1 MKKKKLS
8 LASKNIAIVYRLRTS
23 QAVALGIELA
33 AWLSERGYKVFTA
46 PEQKTLTGTQ
56 PIKTQQQ
63 LAKMG
68 LVIVLGGD
76 GTYLRA
82 VRLLGEKQVP
92 ILGFNMG
99 NLGFLTAHH
108 AEETFKI
115 VEETL
120 KGKMTTCARSMIRTQ
135 VYRKGK
141 MRDEF
146 HALNDVV
153 IERGSHSQLINTSIY
168 VEKMLVKDVR
178 ADGLIISSP
187 SGSTAYNLAAGGPVL
202 HPEVKA
208 FVLTPVAP
216 HSLTSRPLIL
226 PEDREIEFKITGED
240 LKAHLI
246 VDGQKMAELTTED
259 EIVVSRS
266 QFDHWVVRAP
276 NHNFFHLLR
285 EKLRFGD
292 R

>member
-1 MKKKKLS
+1 MKRKKLS
-8 LASKNIAIVYRLRTS
+8 LPNKNIALVYRLRTS
-23 QAVALGIELA
+23 QAVTLGIELA
-33 AWLSERGYKVFTA
+33 SWLSEKGYKVFTA
-46 PEQKTLTGTQ
+46 PEQKALANTTAM
-56 PIKTQQQ
+56 KEKSQ

-68 LVIVLGGD
+68 LIIVLGGD

-82 VRLLGEKQVP
+82 VRMLGEKQIP

-108 AEETFKI
+108 ADEAFKV
-115 VEETL
+115 VEDTL
-120 KGKMTTCARSMIRTQ
+120 KGKMTTCARSMIATKII
-135 VYRKGK
+135 RKNKVIGP
-141 MRDEF
+141 F
-146 HALNDVV
+146 YALNDVV
-153 IERGSHSQLINTSIY
+153 IERGSNSQLINTAIS
-168 VEKMLVKDVR
+168 VENKLVKEVR

-216 HSLTSRPLIL
+216 HSLTSRPLIF
-226 PEDREIEFKITGED
+226 PDDREIEFKIAGEK

-246 VDGQKMAELTTED
+246 VDGQKAAELSSED
-259 EIVVSRS
+259 SLIVSRCH
-266 QFDHWVVRAP
+266 FDHWVVRS
-276 NHNFFHLLR
+276 NDHNFFHLLR